1 MKRFV
6 EGTDRGQEG
15 CARAKK
21 YYAAWP
27 VYRPLHPSFFE
38 SAFRVLVPPPT
49 ESSQRPDA
57 WFALPKALPRS
68 FDKILA
74 QASDPFIG
82 FHSGLFEERQCSF
95 AGADGLQVA
104 ERIHDELQRG

>member
-1 MKRFV
+1 MLENGSSPNSDWVASAAERF
-6 EGTDRGQEG
+6 EG
-15 CARAKK
+15 
-21 YYAAWP
+21 
-27 VYRPLHPSFFE
+27 PLLRYE
-38 SAFRVLVPPPT
+38 QGVPTP
-49 ESSQRPDA
+49 ELWIGWS
-57 WFALPKALPRS
+57 LPRS

-104 ERIHDELQRG
+104 ERIHDELQRGSFLH